1 MDFSSVKMTLTLVFE
16 RKCRGFGNSWF
27 DLSSLKARHS
37 SPVLVSTAV
46 HTACGKQL
54 VLKDHAV
61 SKCSSTEPEPEDQR
75 HAHRALQEEHSGLVG
90 TPASNT
96 PGGGTQGVWWT
107 ACVFLDKD
115 VLGFLYK
122 HTHEIS
128 RNTIGYFPSHST
140 IRITPQHL
148 SNHLTQA

>member
-1 MDFSSVKMTLTLVFE
+1 MDFSSVKMTLTLIFE

-46 HTACGKQL
+46 NTACGKQL
-54 VLKDHAV
+54 VLKDRAV

-75 HAHRALQEEHSGLVG
+75 PPTGLCKKSARSGRYTCLQHPRWGYPGRLVD
-90 TPASNT
+90 SM
-96 PGGGTQGVWWT
+96 
-107 ACVFLDKD
+107 CVFLDKD